1 VSTRTE
7 YVPGKPS
14 SSQAH
19 LLAEAVLI
27 AYKAGWKGSM
37 RENAR
42 PSLPG
47 WATLPTISSLRSKGL
62 VEPAEDGKRRG
73 GYKKLT
79 IHGVAAGEATY
90 KATYGISAEDQAE
103 KNAKERQKVEQDA
116 QDRKDR
122 VKHLFRGLHVDR
134 QASYSAKG
142 KKGRSIA
149 AHIDRSSSIQMNIDD
164 LLVLGEEIE
173 KLR

>member
-1 VSTRTE
+1 MSTRTE

-37 RENAR
+37 REKIR

-62 VEPAEDGKRRG
+62 VEPAVEGKRRSIG
-73 GYKKLT
+73 KLT
-79 IHGVAAGEATY
+79 IHGVAAGEETY
-90 KATYGISAEDQAE
+90 KETYNISAEDQAD
-103 KNAKERQKVEQDA
+103 KAAKERQKIDQDA
-116 QDRKDR
+116 QDRKDK
-122 VKHLFRGLHVDR
+122 VKRLFRGLYVDR

-164 LLVLGEEIE
+164 LIVLGEGIE